1 VNRAT
6 TWPYGSVEDG
16 RTYSSANST
25 WQYVLAFRGSRSHAS
40 SAVITSI
47 RSWRQRYAA
56 PLKKRS
62 TKMADLPIDRQG
74 LTKSFVERLADCIIT
89 AKVAADDMKMV
100 LDEAKGEDY
109 SARELAAMKTVAKL
123 KADGKEAQAKA
134 KLAAL
139 DKVSRAVGMDLF
151 DWSDSIE

>member
-1 VNRAT
+1 
-6 TWPYGSVEDG
+6 
-16 RTYSSANST
+16 
-25 WQYVLAFRGSRSHAS
+25 
-40 SAVITSI
+40 
-47 RSWRQRYAA
+47 
-56 PLKKRS
+56 
-62 TKMADLPIDRQG
+62 MADLPIDRQG

-139 DKVSRAVGMDLF
+139 DKVSRAVGMSLF